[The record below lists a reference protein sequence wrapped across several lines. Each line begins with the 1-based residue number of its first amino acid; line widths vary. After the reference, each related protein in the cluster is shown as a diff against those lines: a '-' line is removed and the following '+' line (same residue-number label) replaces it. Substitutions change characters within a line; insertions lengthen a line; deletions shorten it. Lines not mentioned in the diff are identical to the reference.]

1 MNEISVRNDWKSRK
15 NNLKQK
21 DNKLGSVTTR
31 MKLTAPGG
39 KKMTASVSD
48 ASMIKKLISNAL
60 TDRINDHEMFMK
72 GIDYSY
78 YYEEADDM
86 VLTPGDD
93 AQ

>member
-31 MKLTAPGG
+31 MKLTALDG

-48 ASMIKKLISNAL
+48 ASMIEKLISNAMANK
-60 TDRINDHEMFMK
+60 TNGREMFMK
-72 GIDYSY
+72 GIDYSCCH
-78 YYEEADDM
+78 EEADDT

>member
-31 MKLTAPGG
+31 MKLAALDG

-48 ASMIKKLISNAL
+48 NSMIKKLISNAL
-60 TDRINDHEMFMK
+60 TDQINDREMFMK

-78 YYEEADDM
+78 YYEEADDT
-86 VLTPGDD
+86 VQTVGGD